1 MIHYWRRKSN
11 HALYMTVHLFS
22 SCSAMIRA
30 VTFGISCIRMHFT
43 ERHLPAVLRTANS
56 ISDFI
61 VPSSQI
67 SALCE
72 VY

>member
-1 MIHYWRRKSN
+1 
-11 HALYMTVHLFS
+11 
-22 SCSAMIRA
+22 MIRA